1 MLGALASS
9 TEERCQF
16 PWRWW
21 LVACSAVCLSGALA
35 GSWVAVAALVPYA
48 LAPPVLWKLLH
59 NRQVAV
65 VLALYLIGPNPA
77 NDLLGQVALDDP
89 QLGGAATIAPFAV
102 ADLLLIILLARSLRA
117 TRRPVLRSPLLVWI
131 AVVALVPL
139 VSYASAPDQPLLAFF
154 GQAAVF
160 LRGALILLWLFNL
173 RRPPMDLAKDV
184 LAGLVTGGLWLAGM
198 AVVVWLAFGWLGF
211 VEVPWAGD
219 FTLVSQNRVSVPG
232 WGNNIL
238 ANVLAVAAIA
248 LLAAARGRRAS
259 VAFLAPFAVMLAA
272 ILAAETRAALLVVVL
287 GVLTVALRAVAD
299 RTQQWIGTR
308 SPHERV
314 VARLTAAIGACL
326 MVAVVAFVLLLLNP
340 RLRSLEPASAIR
352 LMLGRE
358 YPTNLAEGSLFT
370 RGSLYRGAIRM
381 FVDSPVWGQ
390 GWGSWGWTRQSFGL
404 TGTTAVDPHGGFFWA
419 LAEGGLLGVTVL
431 LIPVLLLLSQRLPA
445 ILAAPV
451 AAMVALEFANAN
463 LSKLLFSAVWWFLVG
478 SALLVVRSPAS
489 SDDERIAEG
498 QHVQ

>member
-1 MLGALASS
+1 
-9 TEERCQF
+9 
-16 PWRWW
+16 
-21 LVACSAVCLSGALA
+21 
-35 GSWVAVAALVPYA
+35 
-48 LAPPVLWKLLH
+48 
-59 NRQVAV
+59 
-65 VLALYLIGPNPA
+65 
-77 NDLLGQVALDDP
+77 
-89 QLGGAATIAPFAV
+89 
-102 ADLLLIILLARSLRA
+102 
-117 TRRPVLRSPLLVWI
+117 
-131 AVVALVPL
+131 
-139 VSYASAPDQPLLAFF
+139 
-154 GQAAVF
+154 
-160 LRGALILLWLFNL
+160 
-173 RRPPMDLAKDV
+173 
-184 LAGLVTGGLWLAGM
+184 
-198 AVVVWLAFGWLGF
+198 
-211 VEVPWAGD
+211 
-219 FTLVSQNRVSVPG
+219 
-232 WGNNIL
+232 
-238 ANVLAVAAIA
+238 
-248 LLAAARGRRAS
+248 LAAARGRRAS

-287 GVLTVALRAVAD
+287 GVLIVALRAVAD

-326 MVAVVAFVLLLLNP
+326 MVAVVAFVLVLLNP